1 MKLRPAYETDAYIS
15 VFGYYAIKQPDYLGG
30 DDAVVLLTRDQVIEI
45 VKDMQECLLISQ
57 WGDCEGEEN
66 G

>member
-15 VFGYYAIKQPDYLGG
+15 VAGYYAIKQPGHLGG

-45 VKDMQECLLISQ
+45 VKDMQECLRISQ
-57 WGDCEGEEN
+57 WEDCEGEEN